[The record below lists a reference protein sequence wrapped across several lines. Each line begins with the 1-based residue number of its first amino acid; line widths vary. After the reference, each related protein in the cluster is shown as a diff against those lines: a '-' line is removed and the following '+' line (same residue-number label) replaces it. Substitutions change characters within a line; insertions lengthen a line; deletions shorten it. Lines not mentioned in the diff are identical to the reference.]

1 MNSAH
6 IRRVVAAGTIGNVL
20 EWYDFAIYGYF
31 AAQIGRHFFP
41 HDDAVAQLL
50 AAFGVFAI
58 GYLMRPIGGDTANH
72 DHEYDEVRWFPVSE
86 AKRRLTFSD
95 EVEILDKAVTLIE
108 QRPEGE
114 HDDR

>member
-1 MNSAH
+1 
-6 IRRVVAAGTIGNVL
+6 
-20 EWYDFAIYGYF
+20 
-31 AAQIGRHFFP
+31 
-41 HDDAVAQLL
+41 
-50 AAFGVFAI
+50 
-58 GYLMRPIGGDTANH
+58 
-72 DHEYDEVRWFPVSE
+72 VSE